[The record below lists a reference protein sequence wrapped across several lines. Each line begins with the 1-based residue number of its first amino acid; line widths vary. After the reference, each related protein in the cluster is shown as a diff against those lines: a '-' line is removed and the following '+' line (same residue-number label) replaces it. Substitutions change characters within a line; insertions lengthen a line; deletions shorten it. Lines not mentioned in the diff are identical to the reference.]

1 MSPDRSSVPNG
12 LIIFCLVLLAA
23 TVVIF
28 FAAKQGYKVGSDIA
42 HRENAAE
49 RAK

>member
-1 MSPDRSSVPNG
+1 MSADADAKPNK
-12 LIIFCLVLLAA
+12 LVIFCLLLLAA

>member
-1 MSPDRSSVPNG
+1 MSAVPAASARQRTILWALFAAMVFVFSSV
-12 LIIFCLVLLAA
+12 VM
-23 TVVIF
+23 
-28 FAAKQGYKVGSDIA
+28 GYQIGSDIA